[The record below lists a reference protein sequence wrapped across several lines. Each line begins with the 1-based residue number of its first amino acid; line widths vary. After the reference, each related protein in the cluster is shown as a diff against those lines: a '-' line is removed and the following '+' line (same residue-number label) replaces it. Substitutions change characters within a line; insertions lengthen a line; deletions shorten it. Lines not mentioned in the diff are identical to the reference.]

1 MQIKFI
7 TQENNMNI
15 REKKT
20 AGNFNA
26 SLQMLTKFKAHG
38 LLQLNIGL
46 C

>member
-15 REKKT
+15 REKT